1 MLHLLQLNEPL
12 IQMDEVW
19 PVHIVSRKCSL
30 NELLLSLEIYH
41 IPQVCCSCLVTS
53 AMSDSVQPHGLQP
66 VRLPCPWDSLGKSSG
81 VGFHALFQGIFLTH
95 GLNLGLLHCRQ
106 ILYHWATRD
115 AHPSGILGKKK
126 WLRCTS
132 YYEPYCPT
140 RGFPGGASGKEPT

>member
-12 IQMDEVW
+12 IQMDEGW
-19 PVHIVSRKCSL
+19 PVHIFSRKCSL

-81 VGFHALFQGIFLTH
+81 VGFQALFQGIFLTH
-95 GLNLGLLHCRQ
+95 GLNLGFC
-106 ILYHWATRD
+106 IA
-115 AHPSGILGKKK
+115 GKFF
-126 WLRCTS
+126 TT
-132 YYEPYCPT
+132 EP
-140 RGFPGGASGKEPT
+140 PGMPIPQVYWGRKNG